1 MGGLAWGGLLADL
14 ALVPHADAMLVPL
27 PEEIPADVAEGLATT
42 LIAAYEGAT
51 ALARVQRSRAPLDAA
66 AEAMIRLV
74 AASR

>member
-1 MGGLAWGGLLADL
+1 M
-14 ALVPHADAMLVPL
+14 
-27 PEEIPADVAEGLATT
+27 PADVAEGLATT

-74 AASR
+74 AASH